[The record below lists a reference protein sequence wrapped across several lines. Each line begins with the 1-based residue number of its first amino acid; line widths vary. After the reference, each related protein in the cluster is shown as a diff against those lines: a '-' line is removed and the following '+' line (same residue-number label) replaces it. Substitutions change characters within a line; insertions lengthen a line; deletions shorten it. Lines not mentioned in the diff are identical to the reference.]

1 MNIKYLRFYYKI
13 FSSSLLIGL
22 FLYITLFILLK
33 DTSNFYICVEIQN
46 LDLYINSFKFQLNY
60 PVSCDQQNYYMGF
73 ENMNNIIT
81 SFEHP
86 YQNRP
91 FYILFVSIISKILN
105 IMLSIINLE
114 INFLLQLSTFIAQ
127 IFIVSIGIF
136 LILISL
142 NIDNL
147 KFFNLL
153 PLCGIFYLNP
163 LIKWGIFVPSHQL
176 LTFVVVASG
185 LYILSSRCNYSLLKI
200 SIIFGL
206 LFLAHRAFLLIYL
219 LYILREFLKQEEKF
233 SYILENIKF
242 SLIFILPNIFYL
254 LYIRFLGYEPYDA
267 ATQYWGQ
274 FIWVYY
280 YFMNIVKHSGEWYC
294 QTIPEN
300 FICYFKDTLKTL
312 YYLGLPILFSVFNF
326 QLFKKNKNYKTK
338 KFEINLSLIVLVLF
352 IFWSFIGWYPP
363 LRFNLYSIGNGL
375 ILVLTMQYLYLN
387 KLNEK
392 IFFLA
397 SLIFYFLFLNHWNF
411 ENVIYFHPAYLLSAI
426 SMIIFIIISYRNFD
440 SNVNEDERFL

>member
-1 MNIKYLRFYYKI
+1 MKQNTKLFMNIYL
-13 FSSSLLIGL
+13 SSLLIGPL
-22 FLYITLFILLK
+22 IYYIVFHLLSA
-33 DTSNFYICVEIQN
+33 DSSYYICVEIEH
-46 LDLYINSFKFQLNY
+46 LDFFLNNFEFKFIY
-60 PVSCDQQNYYMGF
+60 PVSCDQINYYLGF

-81 SFEHP
+81 TDEHP

-91 FYILFVSIISKILN
+91 LYILFVSIVSRILN
-105 IMLSIINLE
+105 FVFVLFGIN
-114 INFLLQLSTFIAQ
+114 INFLFQLSTFLVQ
-127 IFIVSIGIF
+127 LFIVSSGIYLIIKTFDVKGLNF
-136 LILISL
+136 LHLIILCFI
-142 NIDNL
+142 
-147 KFFNLL
+147 FF
-153 PLCGIFYLNP
+153 LNP
-163 LIKWGIFVPSHQL
+163 IVKWGIFTPSHQL
-176 LTFVVVASG
+176 LTFLVIASG
-185 LYILSSRCNYSLLKI
+185 LYILSSKNDLSLFWI
-200 SIIFGL
+200 SLIFGL
-206 LFLAHRAFLLIYL
+206 LFMAHRAFLIIYL
-219 LYILREFLKQEEKF
+219 LYVLKKLFLQKKR
-233 SYILENIKF
+233 
-242 SLIFILPNIFYL
+242 L
-254 LYIRFLGYEPYDA
+254 LYILNNFKFTILFLLPYIFYTIYIRLLGYEPYDA

-280 YFMNIVKHSGEWYC
+280 YFINIVKHSGEWYC

-312 YYLGLPILFSVFNF
+312 YYLCLPILFSVFNF
-326 QLFKKNKNYKTK
+326 QLFKKIKNCKTK
-338 KFEINLSLIVLVLF
+338 KFEINLSLIVIVLF

-426 SMIIFIIISYRNFD
+426 SMIIFSIISYRNFD